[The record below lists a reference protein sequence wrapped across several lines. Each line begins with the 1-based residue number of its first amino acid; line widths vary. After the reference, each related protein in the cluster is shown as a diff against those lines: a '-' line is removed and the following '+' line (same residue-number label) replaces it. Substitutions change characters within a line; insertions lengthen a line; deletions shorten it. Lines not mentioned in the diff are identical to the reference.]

1 MSRSVERA
9 LTILSLFSREKQEW
23 GITEISQE
31 VQLPK
36 STVHGLVKTLE
47 KEKFLYLGENGK
59 YRLGVKVFEL
69 GMAYS
74 GNIKLTTAAEP
85 VVRQL
90 VDRYKQTVH
99 VAIYAGRMAILVV
112 SARTGGTGVMAPRV
126 GAGIPAYCT
135 GVGKVLLAWQTPQV
149 LEEYLQSEPLMSI
162 TKNTITDIDYF
173 RRELTNIRQ
182 QGYAIDRG
190 EALLETGCVAAP
202 IFGAN
207 GEIVAA
213 ISVSGPREEVVDE
226 KTLAACQADVLHAAQ
241 MISAVLGYREKNQFG
256 YY

>member
-1 MSRSVERA
+1 M
-9 LTILSLFSREKQEW
+9 
-23 GITEISQE
+23 
-31 VQLPK
+31 
-36 STVHGLVKTLE
+36 HGLVKTLE
-47 KEKFLYLGENGK
+47 KHNFLYMGDNGK

-74 GNIKLTTAAEP
+74 ANIKLTTAAEP

-112 SARTGGTGVMAPRV
+112 SSRAGGSGVLAPRV

-135 GVGKVLLAWQTPQV
+135 GVGKVLLAWQKTQV
-149 LEEYLQSEPLMSI
+149 IEDFLQNEPLMPI
-162 TKNTITDIDYF
+162 TKNTITDQERF
-173 RRELTNIRQ
+173 REELAGIRR

-190 EALLETGCVAAP
+190 EALPETGCIAAP
-202 IFGAN
+202 IFGAD

-213 ISVSGPREEVVDE
+213 ISVSGPLQE
-226 KTLAACQADVLHAAQ
+226 VLHEKNFTVCRDDVMRAAKTV
-241 MISAVLGYREKNQFG
+241 SEVLGFRNQVTWQE
-256 YY
+256 